1 MLRLLRLSAR
11 KPGLSSPFRRKPIE
25 CRVESP
31 VTGGSILMTSAP
43 MSPSSMQ
50 QNGPAMTCEM
60 SSTLMPANGSVA
72 IFLLP
77 YAPYGGADF
86 ESQIILYMI

>member
-1 MLRLLRLSAR
+1 
-11 KPGLSSPFRRKPIE
+11 
-25 CRVESP
+25 
-31 VTGGSILMTSAP
+31 
-43 MSPSSMQ
+43 
-50 QNGPAMTCEM
+50 MTCEM

-86 ESQIILYMI
+86 PVQIILYMI

>member
-1 MLRLLRLSAR
+1 MPGRIAR
-11 KPGLSSPFRRKPIE
+11 DRGFDLDD
-25 CRVESP
+25 V
-31 VTGGSILMTSAP
+31 AP

-86 ESQIILYMI
+86 PVQIILYMI